1 MFKRIV
7 QRKGDGK
14 YAVKRYTLFIGWEYR
29 GIDDSN
35 IWWSSDEYIDK
46 YCWTDDYNKAL
57 ELLEFDDEEVI
68 KRK

>member
-14 YAVKRYTLFIGWEYR
+14 YAVKRYSLFCGWEYL
-29 GIDDSN
+29 DVYDTKK
-35 IWWSSDEYIDK
+35 WWSYAAPF
-46 YCWTDDYNKAL
+46 CWTKDYNTAL
-57 ELLEFDDEEVI
+57 QLFDFNDEKVI

>member
-14 YAVKRYTLFIGWEYR
+14 YAVKRYKLTTGWEYR
-29 GIDDSN
+29 DVKDTYMWWCSN
-35 IWWSSDEYIDK
+35 DYIHR

-57 ELLEFDDEEVI
+57 KLLDFDDEKVI

>member
-14 YAVKRYTLFIGWEYR
+14 YAVKRFDLINGWEYLDLYDR
-29 GIDDSN
+29 KK
-35 IWWSSDEYIDK
+35 WWSYASEF
-46 YCWTDDYNKAL
+46 CWTDDYNKAI
-57 ELLEFDDEEVI
+57 ELSEFDDEKVI